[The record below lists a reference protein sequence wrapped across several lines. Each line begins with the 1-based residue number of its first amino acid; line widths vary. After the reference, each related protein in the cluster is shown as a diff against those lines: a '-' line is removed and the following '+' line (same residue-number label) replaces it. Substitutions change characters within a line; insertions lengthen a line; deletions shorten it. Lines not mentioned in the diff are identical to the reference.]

1 MKINNCIYMDYQATT
16 PLDPSILKSMEKYST
31 ELFGNPHSADHIFGW
46 RSQQA
51 VDKAKNRIA
60 ALIGSDGEEIIFTSG
75 ATEANNLAIF
85 GATHFVGH
93 EKKRILVSSIE
104 HKSVLEVARVLSDQ
118 YQIIT
123 EVVPV
128 DKYGFI
134 DFSRLSE
141 IISYDVLLVS
151 IMAVNNE
158 IGTIQNIEKIGA
170 LAHQHGAIFHC
181 DAAQAPLAVD
191 IDVRSANIDLLS
203 LSSHKIYGPK
213 GIGALYV
220 SNDINSRIKP
230 IIHGGGQQNGLR
242 SGTVPTPLCVGFG
255 EAVAKLDTEK
265 GKIERRQTAELR
277 DYFIEKLCEAS
288 IAFTVNGPP
297 SEGRHPGN
305 VNLAFNGYD
314 AHSILSSLQPN
325 LCASTGAACASGI
338 IESSYILKAIGLP
351 DTSAFSSIRFSLG
364 RYSNEDQIEEAVLLL
379 KKTIDS
385 LS

>member
-1 MKINNCIYMDYQATT
+1 MDYQATT